1 MRWSYNLERS
11 RAVAIWLF
19 VVAAVILAIVV
30 VGGATRLTG
39 SGLSITEWRPVTG
52 AVPPLSQQGWAAEFE
67 KYRQIPQYKFI
78 NQGMTLAA
86 FKGIY
91 WWEWTHRLLGRLVG
105 VVFAVPFLVFLAL
118 RRMPSRLI
126 WRCLVILVLGGLQ
139 GLVGWWM
146 VASGLSGRVSVAP
159 ERLAIHLGLA
169 LIVLCACVWNG
180 LEAWFGKARV
190 GYGLQKRWRWSA
202 TALPILAFIQSLLG
216 ALVAGNDAG
225 QVYNDWPLMGG
236 RLVPEDYVARGGGLA
251 KTLLHSQGAV
261 QFDHRLGAY
270 ILFAAAVAFAVA
282 VSRARMPLPVKLLA
296 HLLATLVLFQAALGV
311 WTLMAHAP
319 LALSSLHQ
327 IGAVAVLTAALVLA
341 WRVRRPAN

>member
-19 VVAAVILAIVV
+19 VVAALVLAMVV

-39 SGLSITEWRPVTG
+39 SGLSITEWRPVSG
-52 AVPPLSQQGWAAEFE
+52 ALPPLSDQAWAAEFA
-67 KYRQIPQYKFI
+67 KYRAIPQFRYV
-78 NQGMTLAA
+78 NPDMTLAG

-118 RRMPSRLI
+118 QQMPKRLI
-126 WRCLVILVLGGLQ
+126 WRCLVILALGGLQ
-139 GLVGWWM
+139 GAVGWWM
-146 VASGLSGRVSVAP
+146 VASGLSHRVSVAP

-190 GYGLQKRWRWSA
+190 GYTLQNRWRWSA
-202 TALPILAFIQSLLG
+202 TALPLLAFVQALLG

-236 RLVPEDYVARGGGLA
+236 RIVPEDYAAPGGGLA

-261 QFDHRLGAY
+261 QFTTASAPICCWPPRSSSPRPCRGRACR
-270 ILFAAAVAFAVA
+270 
-282 VSRARMPLPVKLLA
+282 SR
-296 HLLATLVLFQAALGV
+296 
-311 WTLMAHAP
+311 
-319 LALSSLHQ
+319 S
-327 IGAVAVLTAALVLA
+327 
-341 WRVRRPAN
+341 RPWPTSWA